1 MSETL
6 VTQPCPDFYTVGG
19 TLKPT
24 ARSYV
29 ERAADTQLLE
39 AIRQRQFCYIL
50 TSRQMGK
57 SSLMVRTATRLQEFG
72 FRNAIIDLT
81 GIGTTH
87 LDTETWYLGQ
97 IQRIVKQLHLRID
110 YFVWWKRQSH
120 LSAVQRFADFLS
132 EVVLREIS
140 EPVVIFVD
148 EIDTTLALPDSD
160 DYFAAIRA
168 LYNERA
174 VNPALER
181 LTFVLLGVAS
191 PSDLIK
197 DPKRTPFNIGK
208 RIQLTDFCLDEAK
221 PLIAGLAPDSE
232 SAQQLLAKVF
242 FWTEGHPYLTQKVC
256 THVAQWAQSAW
267 NPSQVLTVVDDLVEK
282 TFLSEVGRHTD
293 ENLQFIRD
301 RILEAED
308 CSKLLQMY
316 GQIYQGK
323 VSNDN
328 ELDPILATL
337 KLSGLIKTTDPKKLK
352 VRNPIYKRVFDESW
366 INTVLANRNQSK
378 VSQKSGYDES
388 HIAQLSPKKLFARC
402 AVVPADEAAWNEF
415 FRRYANAISAAIYR
429 VIGFPPDGPHAY
441 LYSNIMQIFN
451 LQLLEN
457 DRRALQAFRGNTE
470 TDARAY
476 LSRIA
481 VSIALDAVS
490 KELLP
495 SMHIEEDQIE
505 SY

>member
-1 MSETL
+1 MSEII

-29 ERAADTQLLE
+29 ARAADAQLLE

-50 TSRQMGK
+50 TPRQMGK
-57 SSLMVRTATRLQEFG
+57 SSLMVRTANRLQEFG
-72 FRNAIIDLT
+72 FRSAIIDLT
-81 GIGTTH
+81 GIGTAL

-97 IQRIVKQLHLRID
+97 MQRIVKQLHLRID
-110 YFVWWKRQSH
+110 YFVWWQRQSH

-132 EVVLREIS
+132 EVVLREVA

-160 DYFAAIRA
+160 DYFAVIRA

-174 VNPALER
+174 VNPDLER

-221 PLIAGLAPDSE
+221 PLIAGLAPDPE
-232 SAQQLLAKVF
+232 SAQQLLTRVF

-256 THVAQWAQSAW
+256 THVAQWAQLEW
-267 NPSQVLTVVDDLVEK
+267 NQSQVQTVVDDLIEK
-282 TFLSEVGRHTD
+282 TFLSEAGRHTD

-301 RILEAED
+301 RILEAKD
-308 CSKLLQMY
+308 CIKLLQLY
-316 GQIYQGK
+316 RQIYQGK
-323 VSNDN
+323 VANDN

-337 KLSGLIKTTDPKKLK
+337 KLSGLIKTTESKKLK
-352 VRNPIYKRVFDESW
+352 IRNPIYKRVFDESW
-366 INTVLANRNQSK
+366 INTVLESRRESK
-378 VSQKSGYDES
+378 LLQKPGDDES
-388 HIAQLSPKKLFARC
+388 HVIPITQLSHGELFARC
-402 AVVPADEAAWNEF
+402 AAIPTDAAAWDEF
-415 FRRYANAISAAIYR
+415 FRRYQNDISSAIYR
-429 VIGFPPDGPHAY
+429 VIGFPPNGRHAH
-441 LYSNIMQIFN
+441 LYPDVMQIFN
-451 LQLLEN
+451 LRLLEN
-457 DRRALQAFRGNTE
+457 ERRALRAFRGD
-470 TDARAY
+470 TDAEALAY
-476 LSRIA
+476 LLKITASVA
-481 VSIALDAVS
+481 TSALR
-490 KELLP
+490 KELRPTVPLV
-495 SMHIEEDQIE
+495 EDQI
-505 SY
+505 